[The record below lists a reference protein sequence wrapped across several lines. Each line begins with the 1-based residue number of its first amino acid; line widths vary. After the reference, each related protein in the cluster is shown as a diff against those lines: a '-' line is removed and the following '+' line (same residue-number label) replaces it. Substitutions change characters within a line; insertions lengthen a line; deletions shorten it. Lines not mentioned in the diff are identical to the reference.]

1 MKNIITAL
9 ANPELNEI
17 LKKQNQIQVQYN
29 DIQYQ
34 EGVIEILKENKK
46 VDILILS
53 EILPGKLDISDF
65 ILEIRKYKNDLEII
79 IFLENKKQELENFL
93 NSQGIYNIYYNNQ
106 INSEELIKR
115 INKQEKNSEIE
126 LIKNIIQTEK
136 TKVKNIIKKNNIKE
150 QIKNKLIEKQIKNKK
165 ENKIITICGASGTGK
180 SLFAINLA
188 VTLNDKKIL
197 IIDLDILNNCIHTIL
212 GIKRK
217 SNNEKITLEN
227 LIINYNKNIDIISM
241 FELIENKLID
251 KNNIKE
257 FFNKLQ
263 FKYDYIIIDTSLEC
277 FWKENRKI
285 METSY
290 LNIFLVE
297 ANLLEIKK
305 AKRIL
310 EIYDREWDIKKDKIK
325 IVFNKYNINS
335 INKKLL
341 NKLFYEYKVLGK
353 INFNLYYNLLINKNY
368 KCKKELN
375 KVKSEYINIINKI

>member
-46 VDILILS
+46 IDILILS

-106 INSEELIKR
+106 INSEELIKQ

-136 TKVKNIIKKNNIKE
+136 TKVKNKIKNNNIRE

-188 VTLNDKKIL
+188 ITLNDKKIL

-285 METSY
+285 METGY

-341 NKLFYEYKVLGK
+341 KKLFYEYKVLGK

>member
-1 MKNIITAL
+1 
-9 ANPELNEI
+9 
-17 LKKQNQIQVQYN
+17 
-29 DIQYQ
+29 
-34 EGVIEILKENKK
+34 
-46 VDILILS
+46 
-53 EILPGKLDISDF
+53 
-65 ILEIRKYKNDLEII
+65 
-79 IFLENKKQELENFL
+79 
-93 NSQGIYNIYYNNQ
+93 
-106 INSEELIKR
+106 
-115 INKQEKNSEIE
+115 
-126 LIKNIIQTEK
+126 
-136 TKVKNIIKKNNIKE
+136 
-150 QIKNKLIEKQIKNKK
+150 
-165 ENKIITICGASGTGK
+165 
-180 SLFAINLA
+180 
-188 VTLNDKKIL
+188 
-197 IIDLDILNNCIHTIL
+197 
-212 GIKRK
+212 
-217 SNNEKITLEN
+217 
-227 LIINYNKNIDIISM
+227 M

-285 METSY
+285 METGY

-341 NKLFYEYKVLGK
+341 KKLFYEYKVLGK

>member
-1 MKNIITAL
+1 MKNIVTAL
-9 ANPELNEI
+9 ANPELNGI
-17 LKKQNQIQVQYN
+17 LKQQNEIKVEYN

-34 EGVIEILKENKK
+34 EGVIEILKENPQI
-46 VDILILS
+46 DILILS
-53 EILPGKLDISDF
+53 EILPGKLEIKDF
-65 ILEIRKYKNDLEII
+65 ILEIKKYKNNLEII
-79 IFLENKKQELENFL
+79 IFLENKKQELEMFL
-93 NSQGIYNIYYNNQ
+93 NNQGIYNIYYNNQ
-106 INSEELIKR
+106 IDSEELIKQ
-115 INKQEKNSEIE
+115 INKKEKNIEID

-136 TKVKNIIKKNNIKE
+136 IKVKNKIKTNNIRGK
-150 QIKNKLIEKQIKNKK
+150 IKNKLIEKQNKNKK

-188 VTLNDKKIL
+188 ITINDKKIL

-217 SNNEKITLEN
+217 SNNEKINLEN

-263 FKYDYIIIDTSLEC
+263 FQYDYIIIDTSLEC

-290 LNIFLVE
+290 VNIFLVE

-341 NKLFYEYKVLGK
+341 KKLFYDYKVLGK

-368 KCKKELN
+368 KSKKELN

>member
-65 ILEIRKYKNDLEII
+65 ILEIRKYTNDLEII

-106 INSEELIKR
+106 INSEELIKQ
-115 INKQEKNSEIE
+115 INKEEKNSEIE

-188 VTLNDKKIL
+188 ITLNDKKIL

>member
-65 ILEIRKYKNDLEII
+65 ILEIRKYTNDLEII

-188 VTLNDKKIL
+188 ITLNDKKIL

>member
-17 LKKQNQIQVQYN
+17 LKQQNEICVQYN

-34 EGVIEILKENKK
+34 EGVIEILKENHKI
-46 VDILILS
+46 DILILS
-53 EILPGKLDISDF
+53 EILPGKFEIQNF
-65 ILEIRKYKNDLEII
+65 ILEIKKYKNNLEII
-79 IFLENKKQELENFL
+79 IFLENKKQELEIFL
-93 NSQGIYNIYYNNQ
+93 NNQGIYNIYYNNQ
-106 INSEELIKR
+106 IDSEELIKQ
-115 INKQEKNSEIE
+115 INKKEKNKEID
-126 LIKNIIQTEK
+126 LIKNII
-136 TKVKNIIKKNNIKE
+136 
-150 QIKNKLIEKQIKNKK
+150 KK

-188 VTLNDKKIL
+188 ITIKDKKIL

-217 SNNEKITLEN
+217 NNNGKINLEN

-241 FELIENKLID
+241 FELIENQLID

-257 FFNKLQ
+257 FFNKIQ
-263 FKYDYIIIDTSLEC
+263 FNYDYIIIDTSLEC

-290 LNIFLVE
+290 ANIFLVE

-310 EIYDREWDIKKDKIK
+310 EIYDREWNIKKDKIK

-341 NKLFYEYKVLGK
+341 KKLFFEYKVLGK

-368 KCKKELN
+368 KSKKELN
-375 KVKSEYINIINKI
+375 KVKNEYINILNKI

>member
-65 ILEIRKYKNDLEII
+65 ILEIRKYTNDLEII
-79 IFLENKKQELENFL
+79 IFLENKKQELEIFL

-188 VTLNDKKIL
+188 ITLNDKKIL